1 MKLAERQE
9 QLVTQ
14 YLREVAHFAGDN
26 VSSADR
32 ERGLVRLEARVRDGI
47 ARLRKV
53 QPEDAD
59 IEGVLKAI
67 GPPAVQAALLDA
79 PEPSDERAKKA
90 AGRVWLGVCQWLAE
104 KMDFPPRLV
113 RAGALALGVT
123 GPLALF
129 GYVGAY
135 AVMRRGIPKEER
147 EPIDWLT
154 LAWRMA
160 STLVIIYLLNLGF
173 GYLLKFLELAYSEG
187 AERGLPEIGD
197 WGVLRYKADQYYSY
211 AFWFAVPL
219 AGFSA
224 LPLLGGWGKSIYRF
238 SQALIA
244 LYAIA
249 LCWGTAKFIVGLIL
263 DLVKQFSGNVE
274 MPWSGML

>member
-14 YLREVAHFAGDN
+14 YLRDVAHFAGEG
-26 VSSADR
+26 VSAADR
-32 ERGLVRLEARVRDGI
+32 ERGLARLEARVREAI
-47 ARLRKV
+47 IRLRKV

-59 IEGVLKAI
+59 IEGVLKEI
-67 GPPAVQAALLDA
+67 GSPTVQAALLDA
-79 PEPSDERAKKA
+79 PEPSDEKAKKA
-90 AGRVWLGVCQWLAE
+90 GGRVWLGVCQWLSE
-104 KMDFPPRLV
+104 KLDIPPKLIRI
-113 RAGALALGVT
+113 GAVCLGVT

-129 GYVGAY
+129 GYVIAY
-135 AVMRRGIPKEER
+135 AVLRREIPKEQR

-154 LAWRMA
+154 LAWRLA

-173 GYLLKFLELAYSEG
+173 DYLLKFLDYAYAKG
-187 AERGLPEIGD
+187 AERGLPEVGQ
-197 WGVLRYKADQYYSY
+197 WGALRYTAATYYSY

-219 AGFSA
+219 ATFSA
-224 LPLLGGWGKSIYRF
+224 LPLHGGWGKSIYRF

-249 LCWGTAKFIVGLIL
+249 LCWGTAEFLVGIIN
-263 DLVKQFSGNVE
+263 DLVQQFSGNIE
-274 MPWSGML
+274 LPWSGLL

>member
-14 YLREVAHFAGDN
+14 YLRDVVHFAGDA
-26 VSSADR
+26 VSSGDR
-32 ERGLVRLEARVRDGI
+32 ERGLARLEARVREGI

-59 IEGVLKAI
+59 IVGVLRGI
-67 GPPAVQAALLDA
+67 GSPAVQAALLDA
-79 PEPSDERAKKA
+79 PEPSDERARMA
-90 AGRVWLGVCQWLAE
+90 AGRIWLGVCQWLAE
-104 KMDFPPRLV
+104 KLDFPPVLV
-113 RAGALALGVT
+113 RAGAVALGVT

-129 GYVGAY
+129 AYVGVY
-135 AVMRRGIPKEER
+135 AVMRRGQPKEER
-147 EPIDWLT
+147 DPIDWLT
-154 LAWRMA
+154 LAWRVA

-173 GYLLKFLELAYSEG
+173 GYLLKFLEMAYSEG
-187 AERGLPEIGD
+187 AERGLPEIGN
-197 WGVLRYKADQYYSY
+197 WGTLRYKAEQYYSY

-238 SQALIA
+238 SQALMA

-263 DLVKQFSGNVE
+263 DLVKQFSGSVE
-274 MPWSGML
+274 LPWSGLM